1 MGYTIFFDESNKI
14 DQPKGTHAFYGALGG
29 STQKIEELEKMIMKI
44 NKTLRS
50 ESELHFVNYRKGN
63 LLKKYFNVLVT
74 TIQMPIR
81 INVMLVNK
89 NDAKQVAEKMDLT
102 LVELRNLFYVKLP
115 ERLFYG
121 MTRDLQMGEKVQIV
135 IDENAEYDLPE
146 IDLVHKLS
154 EQMNAHSAYRNK
166 GYKVCQVEQV
176 SSEESIGLQLVDVWM
191 GIAIFLIEKA
201 YKNEEGRIS
210 NTAILKSDLI
220 YRLLIEEDIDVV

>member
-1 MGYTIFFDESNKI
+1 
-14 DQPKGTHAFYGALGG
+14 
-29 STQKIEELEKMIMKI
+29 
-44 NKTLRS
+44 
-50 ESELHFVNYRKGN
+50 
-63 LLKKYFNVLVT
+63 
-74 TIQMPIR
+74 MPIR